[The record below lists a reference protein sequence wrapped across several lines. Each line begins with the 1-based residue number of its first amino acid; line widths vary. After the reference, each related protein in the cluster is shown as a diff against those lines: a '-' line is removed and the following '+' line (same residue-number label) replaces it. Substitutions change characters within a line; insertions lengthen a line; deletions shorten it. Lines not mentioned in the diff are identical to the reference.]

1 MSLHNSLTLLIS
13 ATKLYVHFNRKIDT
27 IECSCKMGI
36 EPLNHLELPK
46 PVDNLKPLETIWNQ
60 LKPPETFQK
69 VPETTWNRLKSAT
82 LYYLFYLRYSQ
93 VVLVLI
99 LHPKVFFGQ
108 NLKFSKLT
116 EIWYRGTLLYAHYDF
131 NIYFSK
137 VFVTYVFC
145 ANLVSWSAFLQID

>member
-82 LYYLFYLRYSQ
+82 LYY
-93 VVLVLI
+93 
-99 LHPKVFFGQ
+99 FF
-108 NLKFSKLT
+108 LLEIFS
-116 EIWYRGTLLYAHYDF
+116 G
-131 NIYFSK
+131 
-137 VFVTYVFC
+137 C
-145 ANLVSWSAFLQID
+145 ACPNTPP

>member
-1 MSLHNSLTLLIS
+1 MSMWNMSNVTAQFFNFT

-27 IECSCKMGI
+27 IECSYKMGI

-69 VPETTWNRLKSAT
+69 VPETTWNRLKPAT
-82 LYYLFYLRYSQ
+82 LYFFFYLRYSQ

-108 NLKFSKLT
+108 NLENFRFWNQICPKNVNDKNFGKINIKF
-116 EIWYRGTLLYAHYDF
+116 EMRI
-131 NIYFSK
+131 
-137 VFVTYVFC
+137 
-145 ANLVSWSAFLQID
+145 